1 MSINWGQAGTAGAS
15 AGLADVESALW
26 GQLGF
31 TRSNAWP
38 QVWRIVLGVLT
49 PQALFYLGLR
59 QGGITTGLA
68 ASAAWTIGLLIYD
81 LMRGS
86 GMNPLVLY
94 GLVFTAAQGA
104 LVVWTRSATVY
115 AAGGAVENLL
125 SGLLLIGSAAIC
137 RPLLAEGLAGMIP
150 GFSGPALSGPARVAL
165 ERLTILWGL
174 ALLVRAAGL
183 FAALTHLTLG
193 QFLVVNTLAGW
204 PLNGVGLAASVAYL
218 RFQVRLA

>member
-1 MSINWGQAGTAGAS
+1 MSISWEQAGTVGRA

-38 QVWRIVLGVLT
+38 QVWRIVFGVLA
-49 PQALFYLGLR
+49 PQALFFLGLR
-59 QGGITTGLA
+59 EGGITIGLA
-68 ASAAWTIGLLIYD
+68 ASAAWTTGLLIYD
-81 LMRGS
+81 LMRGD
-86 GMNPLVLY
+86 GVQPVALY

-104 LVVWTRSATVY
+104 LVVWTRNATVY

-125 SGLLLIGSAAIC
+125 TGVLLIGSAIIC
-137 RPLLAEGLAGMIP
+137 RPLLVEALGGMIP
-150 GFSGPALSGPARVAL
+150 GCHPSVLSGPPRAAL
-165 ERLTILWGL
+165 GRLTILWGL

-193 QFLVVNTLAGW
+193 QFLVVNTLATW
-204 PLNGVGLAASVAYL
+204 PLNGVGLFASVAYL
-218 RFQVRLA
+218 RLQLR